1 MAQYTK
7 DQAIDA
13 LNAAASAGDNS
24 AANEWAVY
32 LDNMDTTEPE
42 APEEEKSIINGIMDS
57 VKGVPKL
64 AFDTARSFT
73 DAATFGS
80 LDEMASGLT
89 AGATVAKD
97 AVMGNEEGATFGE
110 IFDAQMGYET
120 EDRERFAEEHAVL
133 STGAEITGMILS
145 PINKALGAVKA
156 LQAGTSAIGNV
167 AKQGATGIATAV
179 PYVFLTADGTIAE
192 RADVALS
199 PTVAVSAAAF
209 GIVGGKAISVG
220 KKFFTNK
227 FKKSLDVPTVE
238 NLKAAK
244 DELYEQVSAA
254 GIKYSPTSVNKSV
267 NTLVGK
273 IQDKIAP
280 TDTQAIAVFNMF
292 KSLAGRTSKS
302 GTDLKQLDKLQK
314 DMWMRYNSTGG
325 NKAEKVIILD
335 AINAVGDLIKKHPSN
350 AEVMQLARAANSR
363 FMKADTFDRLHKKMS
378 LEASFKN
385 APVVDQM
392 KMQVNKILNDP
403 RQSKFYDDIELEA
416 FTKFL
421 ADKGTMTARTLGIL
435 KKAAPNM
442 QISTL
447 LAVGTGGS
455 HLGAQAVGVAVG
467 KTAKKFGE
475 MQQGQ
480 RNMQLLD
487 DIRRGKPTSKAP
499 EPVNSGL
506 FTGVPTRDVATYNE
520 EDKRKMAILM
530 ESRKAAR

>member
-7 DQAIDA
+7 DQAVDA
-13 LNAAASAGDNS
+13 LNAAAAAGDFD
-24 AANEWAVY
+24 AADEWAGY
-32 LDNMDTTEPE
+32 LDAMPPE
-42 APEEEKSIINGIMDS
+42 APKEEGSMFDGLMES

-97 AVMGNEEGATFGE
+97 AVMGNEDGATFGE
-110 IFDAQMGYET
+110 IYDAQMEYET

-145 PINKALGAVKA
+145 PINKALGAVKV
-156 LQAGTSAIGNV
+156 LQAGASAIGNV
-167 AKQGATGIATAV
+167 AKQGVTGVATAV

-209 GIVGGKAISVG
+209 GIVGGKVVSVG
-220 KKFFTNK
+220 KNFFTNK
-227 FKKSLDVPTVE
+227 FKKSLDAPTVE
-238 NLKAAK
+238 NLRVAK
-244 DELYEQVSAA
+244 DELYDAVAEA
-254 GIKYSPTSVNKSV
+254 GIKYAPASVNKSIKDLTV
-267 NTLVGK
+267 K
-273 IQDKIAP
+273 IQDTIAP
-280 TDTQAIAVFNMF
+280 TDTQAQAVMGMF
-292 KSLAGRTSKS
+292 KNLANRTKKT
-302 GTDLKQLDKLQK
+302 GTELKQLDKLQK
-314 DMWMRYNSTGG
+314 DMWSRYNSTGG
-325 NKAEKVIILD
+325 NQSEKIIILD
-335 AINAVGDLIKKHPSN
+335 AINAVGDLIKKHPNNS
-350 AEVMQLARAANSR
+350 EVMQLARSANSR
-363 FMKADTFDRLHKKMS
+363 FMKADEFDRLNKKMQ
-378 LEASFKN
+378 LEATFKN
-385 APVVDQM
+385 LPVVDQM
-392 KMQVNKILNDP
+392 KAQVNRILNDP
-403 RQSKFYDDIELEA
+403 RRSKFYDDIELEA

-455 HLGAQAVGVAVG
+455 HLPAQAVGIAVG

-480 RNMQLLD
+480 RNQNLLE
-487 DIRRGKPTSKAP
+487 DIRRGGVTKKAP
-499 EPVNSGL
+499 EPVNSGM
-506 FTGVPTRDVATYNE
+506 FTGVPTRDVAAYNE
-520 EDKRKMAILM
+520 EDKRKYAILL
-530 ESRKAAR
+530 EQRRKAAR